1 MTDIKKVIDTNLFHH
16 HFKDRRNKDVIICYL
31 TEEHL
36 EKVKEMYDSFE
47 PKECAQGLPFEEE
60 EKRHKW
66 LKNLLKNEYN
76 LIALIDNK
84 VVGHACLINI
94 EKGKTA
100 EYLVFVHQDHQNC
113 GIGTEL
119 TKYIKELAKRL
130 SYQKIWLTVS
140 AFNSCAI
147 SVYKKAGFH
156 FVGPR
161 DSDREMVVEIYKN
174 QIK

>member
-16 HFKDRRNKDVIICYL
+16 HFKDRRN
-31 TEEHL
+31 
-36 EKVKEMYDSFE
+36 
-47 PKECAQGLPFEEE
+47 
-60 EKRHKW
+60 
-66 LKNLLKNEYN
+66 N
-76 LIALIDNK
+76 LIDNK